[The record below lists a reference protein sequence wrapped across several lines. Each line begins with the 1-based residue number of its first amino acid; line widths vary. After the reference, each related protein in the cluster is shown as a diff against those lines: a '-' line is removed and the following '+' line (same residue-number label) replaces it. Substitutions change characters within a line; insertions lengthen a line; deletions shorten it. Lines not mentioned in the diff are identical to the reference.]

1 MRMKNVPRNGYQIE
15 ILRFDDCSLI
25 CVNDRTEPE
34 QHEKKGKKT
43 NKERGR
49 DHWILVS
56 GSLVKPLSKRSSQD
70 RCSIDQFWPA
80 NYLLFLCLFRGAN
93 GDNRQCKHAALCVPM
108 PQDMKPFNQ
117 PRSQARE
124 GQSQSVP
131 RCCWSAVAGVRI
143 RTQLSK
149 QRKREKGSE
158 ERCPGISQNAVRCI
172 LQRASHSFAS
182 N

>member
-1 MRMKNVPRNGYQIE
+1 MGIRMENVPRNGYQIE

-25 CVNDRTEPE
+25 CVNDRSQSQSTRRKAGE
-34 QHEKKGKKT
+34 GKKT
-43 NKERGR
+43 NKERETTRYSSLG
-49 DHWILVS
+49 
-56 GSLVKPLSKRSSQD
+56 LVKPLSKRRQRSSQD

-117 PRSQARE
+117 PRSQARRE
-124 GQSQSVP
+124 SVP
-131 RCCWSAVAGVRI
+131 RCWSAVAGVRI

-149 QRKREKGSE
+149 QSQARGSN
-158 ERCPGISQNAVRCI
+158 R
-172 LQRASHSFAS
+172 LQRDREE
-182 N
+182 